1 MELCDHIC
9 YRRLTRLSTVA
20 RCSTYS
26 WFLSL
31 ALTEGDANRARWLEK
46 YIHENI
52 WEIWE
57 MHPHH
62 LDHGFLLLPWW
73 HCSRLLWEP
82 SHLQPLIRPH
92 QRQCFLSAI
101 LCLISCRY
109 HSVRFMVQLIKSL
122 YNQETRWC
130 VLGVPSF
137 YKNCVSLTMWQE
149 QMVGVLQI
157 LVRFLQIHAHCS

>member
-73 HCSRLLWEP
+73 HCLLWEP

-92 QRQCFLSAI
+92 QRQCFLSAL

-109 HSVRFMVQLIKSL
+109 HSVHFLVQLISL
-122 YNQETRWC
+122 QSRNTLVCFRCAEF
-130 VLGVPSF
+130 VSVFF
-137 YKNCVSLTMWQE
+137 YNCVSLTVWQE
-149 QMVGVLQI
+149 QMLGVLQI
-157 LVRFLQIHAHCS
+157 HTHCS